1 MTGDQEDEVDL
12 EQLFGFAEV
21 EDDLGMAEY
30 LAAVY
35 SDADDDDD
43 RAGDRANRAVA
54 STRRLVYMRQRID
67 VMVSTHS
74 AWRSTGKISENT
86 LRNLE
91 DDIGVAEAQWMRGA
105 MKDESIRL
113 DDPAP
118 TRTPTLNSEEAA
130 YLLALGQGDKPSDIA
145 RRRGF
150 TSARPVQVV
159 IQTAREKLGC
169 KTTEQ
174 AVLWAYRNG
183 EFAYWR
189 EEPAPSRKR
198 NRPKH
203 EIARD
208 RERTAIEKERRRMRR
223 EGDFKA
229 RGLRGSDDEKAY
241 LHPANGDPA
250 AAKQKQVYAALDDSP
265 SPVEYDGEAEE
276 RDEYEAA
283 LKASASQS
291 EEVALSVSRAKRSGN
306 E

>member
-1 MTGDQEDEVDL
+1 MTRDQEDEFDL

-21 EDDLGMAEY
+21 EDDSGMAEY

-35 SDADDDDD
+35 ADADDDDD
-43 RAGDRANRAVA
+43 RAGERVSRAVA

-91 DDIGVAEAQWMRGA
+91 DDIGVAEAQWIRGA

-113 DDPAP
+113 DDPSR
-118 TRTPTLNSEEAA
+118 TRTPALNSEEAG
-130 YLLALGQGDKPSDIA
+130 YLLALSQGDKPLDIA

-159 IQTAREKLGC
+159 IQSAREKLGC

-183 EFAYWR
+183 EFAAFR
-189 EEPAPSRKR
+189 EDPTPPRKR
-198 NRPKH
+198 NRPKQ
-203 EIARD
+203 EITRD
-208 RERTAIEKERRRMRR
+208 RERAAIEKERRRMRR

-241 LHPANGDPA
+241 LHPDGDPD
-250 AAKQKQVYAALDDSP
+250 AAKQKQVYATLDDSP
-265 SPVEYDGEAEE
+265 SPTEYDGEAEL

-283 LKASASQS
+283 LKASASQN
-291 EEVALSVSRAKRSGN
+291 EEGALSVSRAKRSGN